1 MNRPVGIAAIL
12 LLTIAAAGCMPPQ
25 FGEDAVR
32 ARIARI
38 HQEGPAPALV
48 RQREEA
54 IKAGIARNLG
64 SNNLEISLNEE
75 DVIEDGK
82 THRSTEF
89 LLIVDVPDIGIDRD
103 DVMAAV
109 KQAIRDAGCHIQEIA
124 LLDHRQ
130 TRWSITGWLWP
141 ISPVVV

>member
-1 MNRPVGIAAIL
+1 MNRLVGIAAIL
-12 LLTIAAAGCMPPQ
+12 LLTIAATGCMQPQ

-32 ARIARI
+32 ARITRV
-38 HQEGPAPALV
+38 HQKGPAPASV
-48 RQREEA
+48 REREEA

-82 THRSTEF
+82 THRATKF
-89 LLIVDVPDIGIDRD
+89 LLLLGVPDTGVDKD
-103 DVMAAV
+103 DIMAAV
-109 KQAIRDAGCHIQEIA
+109 KQAIRDAGCHVQEIGF
-124 LLDHRQ
+124 LDHRQ